1 MFRKG
6 LLVASALLLGGCALP
21 LPVQIASWALDGLS
35 MLTTEKTIAD
45 HGVSLVAQKDCAL
58 WRGLVEGTVCRDNDA
73 VTVIALADRT
83 PPASDA
89 IPNVVR
95 ATSEPVPADDGARL
109 AAFETA
115 AGVPEAAPVDTGAV
129 ESNDAPPAN
138 WRATV
143 ERLMDALP
151 VAFPMADSESVATI
165 DDDVLAVAPSWDDPA
180 VVEDM
185 ALAEASAPAAEPV
198 APVEEVRT
206 TADPSATPAPV
217 AVATAPEQV
226 YYVVGSFAQR
236 ANALAFAA
244 RLTDLRPTILGAR
257 LDGQAMY
264 RVAVGPYAPAEQKSM
279 RGRLAGHG
287 LADAWAIR
295 FDPATWSVVTATGPP
310 NAERV
315 QLARASPGS

>member
-1 MFRKG
+1 
-6 LLVASALLLGGCALP
+6 VASALLLGGCALP

-35 MLTTEKTIAD
+35 VLTTEKTITD

-58 WRGLVEGTVCRDNDA
+58 WRGFVEGSVCRDNDA
-73 VTVIALADRT
+73 VTVIALADLT
-83 PPASDA
+83 PAASD
-89 IPNVVR
+89 V
-95 ATSEPVPADDGARL
+95 PVLADDGARL

-115 AGVPEAAPVDTGAV
+115 AGAPEAAPIVTGAV
-129 ESNDAPPAN
+129 HSNDAPPAN

-151 VAFPMADSESVATI
+151 EAFPTTEPESTPTV
-165 DDDVLAVAPSWDDPA
+165 DDDALAVAPSWDDPA

-185 ALAEASAPAAEPV
+185 TLAEASAPTIELA
-198 APVEEVRT
+198 APVEEVRA
-206 TADPSATPAPV
+206 TADTSVTPEPSAAAP
-217 AVATAPEQV
+217 APEQV

-244 RLTDLRPTILGAR
+244 RYADLKPTILGAR

-264 RVAVGPYAPAEQKSM
+264 RVAVGPYAPAEQKSV
-279 RGRLAGHG
+279 RGRLAGLG

>member
-1 MFRKG
+1 MFRKA

-58 WRGLVEGTVCRDNDA
+58 WRGLVEGSVCRDNDA
-73 VTVIALADRT
+73 ITVIALADVT
-83 PPASDA
+83 PAKSNVPAL
-89 IPNVVR
+89 
-95 ATSEPVPADDGARL
+95 ADDGARL

-115 AGVPEAAPVDTGAV
+115 AGAPDAAPIVTGV
-129 ESNDAPPAN
+129 VPSNDAPPTT
-138 WRATV
+138 WQATV

-151 VAFPMADSESVATI
+151 EAFPTTEPESAPTI

-185 ALAEASAPAAEPV
+185 ALADASASTDKPAVAIAA
-198 APVEEVRT
+198 APV
-206 TADPSATPAPV
+206 
-217 AVATAPEQV
+217 PEQV

-236 ANALAFAA
+236 ANAVAFAA
-244 RLTDLRPTILGAR
+244 RYADLRPTILSAR

-264 RVAVGPYAPAEQKSM
+264 RVAVGPYAPAAQKSM
-279 RGRLAGHG
+279 RGRLASLG

-295 FDPATWSVVTATGPP
+295 FDLATWSVVVATGPP

-315 QLARASPGS
+315 QLARASPVSSTI

>member
-6 LLVASALLLGGCALP
+6 LLVAGALLLGGCALP
-21 LPVQIASWALDGLS
+21 LPVQIASWAIDGLS
-35 MLTTEKTIAD
+35 VLTTEKTIAD

-58 WRGLVEGTVCRDNDA
+58 WRGFVEGSVCRDNDA
-73 VTVIALADRT
+73 VTVIALADLT
-83 PPASDA
+83 PAASD
-89 IPNVVR
+89 V
-95 ATSEPVPADDGARL
+95 PVPADDGARL

-115 AGVPEAAPVDTGAV
+115 AGGTVVASADTDAA
-129 ESNDAPPAN
+129 ESSDAPPAN

-151 VAFPMADSESVATI
+151 VAFPMAEPESAPTI
-165 DDDVLAVAPSWDDPA
+165 DDDVLAVAPTWDDPA

-185 ALAEASAPAAEPV
+185 ALAESSVPTAEPV
-198 APVEEVRT
+198 APVDKGRA
-206 TADPSATPAPV
+206 TADASAMPEPAAIAP
-217 AVATAPEQV
+217 APEQA

-236 ANALAFAA
+236 ANALAFADRYA
-244 RLTDLRPTILGAR
+244 DLRPTILSAR

-264 RVAVGPYAPAEQKSM
+264 RVAVGPFAPAEQKAM
-279 RGRLAGHG
+279 RGRLAGYG

-295 FDPATWSVVTATGPP
+295 FDSTTWSVITATGPP
-310 NAERV
+310 STERV